1 MRYFCSIC
9 VMVLLS
15 SCGGGSGSSSDIAP
29 TAAITNPVVTVD
41 KNIFPGL
48 TWDVQ
53 TPESLNMTESGINK
67 ALDYAFASG
76 RNTQSVVIVRH
87 GIIVG
92 ERYANG
98 KSKESLATSWSSG
111 KSFASA
117 LVGIAM
123 DQQLISSIDAPAEDY
138 LAAWVNT
145 GKSDITIRSILEMR
159 SGLGEAAE
167 GDTNIYTSSGSNG
180 DQLSYA
186 LNRVSETPP
195 RSDNWA
201 YQNTD
206 SMLLAGILEAAT
218 GQNILDYSDLNLF
231 SKIGMTADWWTDELG
246 HVMTYCCIDATSR
259 DFARF
264 GLLFARNGK
273 WLDEQVVSESWVT
286 ESTSVPEGTDNP
298 YYALQWWVEP
308 SSGYFYAAGLH
319 QNNIYVFP
327 DQDLVVVRNSTY
339 TKVGASS
346 IKTAATYHA
355 TLAPLNWSDQEFIG
369 HIKDAIID

>member
-1 MRYFCSIC
+1 MKYFCSLF

-15 SCGGGSGSSSDIAP
+15 SCGGGSGSSSDLAP
-29 TAAITNPVVTVD
+29 AATVTNPVNIVD

-98 KSKESLATSWSSG
+98 KSKESLATSWSTG

-145 GKSDITIRSILEMR
+145 GKSDITIRAILEMR

-355 TLAPLNWSDQEFIG
+355 TLAPLSWSDQEFIG

>member
-1 MRYFCSIC
+1 
-9 VMVLLS
+9 MVLLS
-15 SCGGGSGSSSDIAP
+15 SCGGGSGSSADIAP
-29 TAAITNPVVTVD
+29 TAAITNPIVTVD

-145 GKSDITIRSILEMR
+145 GKSDITIRAILEMR

-167 GDTNIYTSSGSNG
+167 GDTNIYTSSGSDG

-355 TLAPLNWSDQEFIG
+355 TLAPLSWSDQEFIG